1 MSCGEFRPQEAIRSL
16 TNAFP
21 GSAMAINDE
30 GLARNR
36 VQFLT
41 HETVEP
47 QQVREAILAS
57 WWRSREFQVPADHID
72 LPYIGDQNLD
82 TPLIRGAAPV
92 LERLG
97 DQLEGQPISMI
108 LTDPDGVVLTQ
119 RTGDADLHRHL
130 ESVELVPG
138 FSYGEQFVG
147 TNGIGTA
154 LQDGQ
159 ATHVFGHE
167 HYAEHLEDLACA
179 GVPIRHPI
187 SGKMIGALD
196 LTCWRKDAG
205 GLLVALARTTAEQV
219 RQALLTH
226 SNIRELVL
234 FQAYLQ
240 ACRRTTG
247 IVIAFND
254 DLVMMND
261 SARQLLGPTDQALL
275 LAHATHALA
284 DNQRTTSVV
293 ALSTGGKVRAQCR
306 RVAGHRSGEIA
317 GGVLSVQL
325 LESNEDT
332 ESGPQP
338 MLPMF
343 LPGVVGSASM
353 WSRCSYEVDR
363 SYGSK
368 DWLVLAGEP
377 GVGKFSLAKG
387 VHERRNPAG
396 RLHTL
401 DAKNL
406 GATGWLADVRRDLV
420 EDPVDAF
427 VIRHIDALTSASA
440 RGVAGQLRESR
451 ARHGSDAPWVVATQT
466 QGARVCVALEELLA
480 FFPGTV
486 EVPPLRRHIEDLNEL
501 VPLILGNLSHGS
513 DLSCSPSAMHLLMRS
528 TWQGNVSGLRQV
540 LKQIVRRRR
549 TGSILPADLPA
560 EFHATSRRPLNRVET
575 VERDIIVRSLEDADG
590 NKAKAAQLLGISRA
604 TIYRKIH
611 DYGIITPVH

>member
-1 MSCGEFRPQEAIRSL
+1 MGAD
-16 TNAFP
+16 
-21 GSAMAINDE
+21 DE

-41 HETVEP
+41 SEAIEP

-57 WWRSREFQVPADHID
+57 WWRSREFQVPADRID
-72 LPYIGDQNLD
+72 LPYFGDQNLD
-82 TPLIRGAAPV
+82 TPLIRGAGPV

-97 DQLEGQPISMI
+97 DQLDGQPISMI

-130 ESVELVPG
+130 ESVELAPG

-159 ATHVFGHE
+159 PTHVFGHE

-226 SNIRELVL
+226 SNVRELVL

-261 SARQLLGPTDQALL
+261 SARGLLGPTDQALL

-284 DNQRTTSVV
+284 DNQRTTSIV

-306 RVAGHRSGEIA
+306 RVAGHRSGEVA

-325 LESNEDT
+325 LESDEDA
-332 ESGPQP
+332 ESGPRP

-343 LPGVVGSASM
+343 LPGVVGSAST
-353 WSRCSYEVDR
+353 WSRCSYEVDS
-363 SYGSK
+363 SYGRR

-377 GVGKFSLAKG
+377 GVGKYALAKG
-387 VHERRNPAG
+387 VHERRNAAG

-401 DAKNL
+401 DAKDL
-406 GATGWLADVRRDLV
+406 GASGWLADVRRDMV

-427 VIRHIDALTSASA
+427 VIRHIDAFNSAAA
-440 RGVAGQLRESR
+440 RGVAGQLREAR
-451 ARHGSDAPWVVATQT
+451 ARHGSDAPWVAATQT
-466 QGARVCVALEELLA
+466 QGARGCSALEELLA
-480 FFPGTV
+480 FFPRTV

-513 DLSCSPSAMHLLMRS
+513 DLTCSPATMHLLMRS
-528 TWQGNVSGLRQV
+528 TWQGNVTALRQV

-611 DYGIITPVH
+611 EYGIITPVH

>member
-1 MSCGEFRPQEAIRSL
+1 
-16 TNAFP
+16 
-21 GSAMAINDE
+21 MAINDE

-480 FFPGTV
+480 FFPRTV

>member
-1 MSCGEFRPQEAIRSL
+1 
-16 TNAFP
+16 
-21 GSAMAINDE
+21 MAADDE

-41 HETVEP
+41 SETIEP

-57 WWRSREFQVPADHID
+57 WWRSRAFQVPADRID
-72 LPYIGDQNLD
+72 LPYFGEQNLD
-82 TPLIRGAAPV
+82 TPLIRGAQPV

-159 ATHVFGHE
+159 TTHVFGHE

-187 SGKMIGALD
+187 SGKVIGALD

-226 SNIRELVL
+226 SNVRELVL

-247 IVIAFND
+247 IVIAFSD

-293 ALSTGGKVRAQCR
+293 ALSTGGKVRTHCR

-325 LESNEDT
+325 LESDEDT
-332 ESGPQP
+332 AAGPRP

-353 WSRCSYEVDR
+353 WSRCSYEVDV
-363 SYGSK
+363 SYGRK

-377 GVGKFSLAKG
+377 GVGKYSLAKG

-401 DAKNL
+401 DASNL
-406 GATGWLADVRRDLV
+406 GASGWLADVRRDLV

-427 VIRHIDALTSASA
+427 VIRHIDAFNSAA
-440 RGVAGQLRESR
+440 VRGVVGQLRESR
-451 ARHGSDAPWVVATQT
+451 ARHGSEGPWVAATQT
-466 QGARVCVALEELLA
+466 QGARVCVAMDELLA
-480 FFPGTV
+480 FFPRTV

-501 VPLILGNLSHGS
+501 VPLLLGNLSHGS
-513 DLSCSPSAMHLLMRS
+513 DLSCSPAAMHLLMRS
-528 TWQGNVSGLRQV
+528 TWHGNVTALRQV

-549 TGSILPADLPA
+549 TGSIMPTDLPA

-611 DYGIITPVH
+611 EYGIITPVH